1 MDLRALYE
9 EVILD
14 HNRNPRNYGKKPE
27 GCNCSA
33 HGHNPLC
40 GDEVQVH
47 LRVEDG
53 VITDIAFEGHGCA
66 ISTASAS
73 MMTEALKG
81 KSEEEAATLFESVR
95 KYPTEQVADDG
106 DVDSDRLGKLTV
118 LGGVREFPMRVKC
131 ATLAWHTL
139 QAALE
144 HSEKPVTTE

>member
-14 HNRNPRNYGKKPE
+14 HNRNPRNYPKKPD

-47 LRVEDG
+47 VRVQDG
-53 VITDIAFEGHGCA
+53 VIQDIGFEGQGCA

-73 MMTEALKG
+73 LITEALKG
-81 KSEEEAATLFESVR
+81 KSEAEAAELFDALHNLL
-95 KYPTEQVADDG
+95 TEQVSDDS
-106 DVDSDRLGKLTV
+106 DEVADRLGKLTV
-118 LGGVREFPMRVKC
+118 LSGVKEFPMRVKC

-139 QAALE
+139 AAALE
-144 HSEKPVTTE
+144 HNNDPVTTE

>member
-14 HNRNPRNYGKKPE
+14 HNRSPRNFPKIPDGS
-27 GCNCSA
+27 NCSA
-33 HGHNPLC
+33 HGYNPLC

-47 LRVEDG
+47 LRVKDG
-53 VITDIAFEGHGCA
+53 VIQDIGFKGQGCA

-73 MMTEALKG
+73 LMTEALKG
-81 KSEEEAATLFESVR
+81 KSEAEAAALFEAVHKLLTGQGS
-95 KYPTEQVADDG
+95 DDS
-106 DVDSDRLGKLTV
+106 DDYADRLGKLTV
-118 LGGVREFPMRVKC
+118 LGGVKEYPMRVKC

>member
-14 HNRNPRNYGKKPE
+14 HNRNPRNYPKKPD
-27 GCNCSA
+27 GFNCTA

-47 LRVEDG
+47 VRLQDG
-53 VITDIAFEGHGCA
+53 VIQDIGFEGQGCA

-73 MMTEALKG
+73 LMTEALKG
-81 KSEEEAATLFESVR
+81 KTEAQASVLFDAIHKLLTEQESDTSDEAA
-95 KYPTEQVADDG
+95 
-106 DVDSDRLGKLTV
+106 DRLGKLTC
-118 LGGVREFPMRVKC
+118 LSGVKEYPMRVKC

-139 QAALE
+139 AAALE
-144 HSEKPVTTE
+144 HSKNPVTTE